1 MPPEEKGFQRVV
13 GADAR
18 HAVELA
24 LVRDRIDGFRRGE
37 GSDEMHLVLEDQILR
52 DLGGAVR
59 IGLAVLDDEF
69 QRVDGAVDLDR
80 IVQRLP
86 DVVERPGHLL
96 VEQRQRTRLR
106 RNKTDLDGLWHAECG
121 SSDRHSG
128 GAGGQLPENRTTRN

>member
-1 MPPEEKGFQRVV
+1 MPAEEIGFQWIV

-18 HAVELA
+18 HAIDFTLI
-24 LVRDRIDGFRRGE
+24 RDRIDGFRCGE
-37 GSDEMHLVLEDQILR
+37 GGYEMHLVLEDQILR
-52 DLGGAVR
+52 DLGGAVW

-69 QRVDGAVDLDR
+69 QGVDGAVDLDR

-86 DVVERPGHLL
+86 AVVERPGHFL

-106 RNKTDLDGLWHAECG
+106 GNKTDFDGRWHAECR

-128 GAGGQLPENRTTRN
+128 GAGG